1 MDWLGLRFGTELPMD
16 GQVLLACT
24 HNSWLV
30 LLAFLVASGAGYCA
44 FDMAERVAHA
54 RQPETRRRWTWLG
67 AACLGGGI
75 WAMHFIAMLAF
86 EVPIPINY
94 DIPTTTL
101 SLVVVIA
108 ASLVGMYTLGR
119 PQVEPHH
126 YLVAALAVG
135 FGIALMHYCGMA
147 AIRSVATQYY
157 HPGMVAVSVGVA
169 IAASLAA
176 MLLSTF
182 FRERCEGHQLLK
194 IPASLAMGGAICSM
208 HFTGIL
214 ALQLTVPAGTE
225 LHLARADNA
234 VQLAFSLAVIA
245 GMVLVFALGVAW
257 ADKKLQRKERD
268 LQHVNNL
275 LRELEQVKVK
285 LQNVAHYDALTNLPN
300 RRAFNEYFADKLQAH
315 AHVNRPLAVMFLDVD
330 HFKRVNDSLGHDA
343 GDELLKVVAERVRS
357 ALRREDMIARLG
369 GDEFC
374 VLAGLGSLEEA
385 KALSQRIMQRMK
397 EPITLAGRNV
407 TMTTSIGISLYP
419 DDGETCAELLKHA
432 DLALYQAKSS
442 GRNNLHFFSN
452 HLKHKATFELQLE
465 EELHQALARDQGL
478 FLNYQPILD
487 LHSGRITK
495 LEALVRW
502 QHPRLGLLMPD
513 RFIGIAEANGFIAEL
528 DTWVLRRACRDLAG
542 LAARGLH
549 DLRVAVN
556 CSALSLSCDELADK
570 VQQALQETGLRPQ
583 RLEMEVTENAL
594 MSNVNHAL
602 QQLERIRGL
611 GVSISIDD
619 FGTGYSSLAYL
630 KRLPLDTLKIDRSFA
645 MDIPGS
651 HADMEIVQAIIGMAH
666 TLHLQVVAEGVENHE
681 QLDFLR
687 DQGCDFIQGYL
698 LSKPLPLT
706 AVEDFLRHPQKLGS
720 SNVLPL
726 RPVDSNPA

>member
-1 MDWLGLRFGTELPMD
+1 MDWLGLRFGTDLPAD
-16 GQVLLACT
+16 GQILLACT

-54 RQPETRRRWTWLG
+54 QQPETRRRWCWLG
-67 AACLGGGI
+67 AWCLGGGI

-86 EVPIPINY
+86 EAPITIDY

-101 SLVVVIA
+101 SLVMVVS

-119 PQVEPHH
+119 TNVEPRH
-126 YLVAALAVG
+126 YLAAALAIG
-135 FGIALMHYCGMA
+135 LGITLMHYSGMA

-157 HPGMVAVSVGVA
+157 HPVMVVVSVGVA
-169 IAASLAA
+169 VAASLAA
-176 MLLSTF
+176 MLLSAF
-182 FRERCEGHQLLK
+182 FRERSEGHQLLK

-208 HFTGIL
+208 HFTGML
-214 ALQLTVPAGTE
+214 ALQLAVPAGTE
-225 LHLARADNA
+225 LHLKQADNA
-234 VQLAFSLAVIA
+234 VQLGLSLAVIA
-245 GMVLVFALGVAW
+245 GMVLLFALCVAW

-300 RRAFNEYFADKLQAH
+300 RRAFNDFFVEKLQQH
-315 AHVNRPLAVMFLDVD
+315 AQYKQPLAVMFLDVD

-357 ALRREDMIARLG
+357 VLRREDVIARLG

-374 VLAGLGSLEEA
+374 VLASLGSLMEA
-385 KALSQRIMQRMK
+385 KALSQRIMHRMK

-407 TMTTSIGISLYP
+407 TMTTSIGISLFP
-419 DDGETCAELLKHA
+419 DDGETCEELLKHA

-442 GRNNLHFFSN
+442 GRNNLHFFSH

-465 EELHQALARDQGL
+465 EELHLALARDQGL

-487 LHSGRITK
+487 LNSGQVTK

-502 QHPRLGLLMPD
+502 QHPQLGLLSPD
-513 RFIGIAEANGFIAEL
+513 RFIGVAEANGFIAEL
-528 DTWVLRRACRDLAG
+528 DGWVLRRACRDLAS
-542 LAARGLH
+542 LAAKGFH

-556 CSALSLSCDELADK
+556 CSALNLSRNELADE
-570 VQQALQETGLRPQ
+570 VQRVLEESGLRPQ
-583 RLEMEVTENAL
+583 RLELEVTENAL
-594 MSNVNHAL
+594 MCNVNQAL
-602 QQLERIRGL
+602 YLLERIRSL

-630 KRLPLDTLKIDRSFA
+630 KRLPLDTLKIDRSFV

-666 TLHLQVVAEGVENHE
+666 TLHLHVVAEGVETRE
-681 QLDFLR
+681 QLEFLHG
-687 DQGCDFIQGYL
+687 QGCDYIQGYL
-698 LSKPLPLT
+698 LSRPQSLE
-706 AVEDFLRHPQKLGS
+706 AIEAFLRSSYGLSG

-726 RPVDSNPA
+726 RPKDSSPA